1 MLPPNPFHGVPRHPV
16 PNYIRRDFDDL
27 PLDIR
32 PARVRRL
39 RIPVWP
45 GFRLSIT
52 FERVVPVGGQH
63 V

>member
-1 MLPPNPFHGVPRHPV
+1 MLPPNPFPGNRRRPV

-27 PLDIR
+27 PQVIEPPR
-32 PARVRRL
+32 KRRI

-52 FERVVPVGGQH
+52 FERIVPVGGQN